1 VLNIETPT
9 LPSRHVME
17 QTQERFMSLTFP
29 AVRRTAHGRHFTAVV
44 LLLLIFAP
52 IVRGQSKLTEPV
64 YRVANETAAVQPN
77 GGLTAVTPA
86 PNAPPAARVVLDFAQ
101 QPGEHPL
108 APAIRVCKA
117 SLEEIDRNVNDYSC
131 TLVKR
136 ERVDGA
142 LGEHQ
147 HIFLK
152 VRHEPFSVYMR
163 FLKPFAGRE
172 VAYVDGQNNN
182 EMVVLEA
189 GLKRSLLGKMNL
201 DPQGTLAM
209 RGQKHPITQVGIR
222 NLTAELIRR
231 MEADM
236 KYAECELTTKAE
248 KIGNRPVTLV
258 QVVHPVPRQNFDAH
272 IARVFFD
279 DELGIPIHYDSYL
292 WPRQPGG
299 EPPLEESFTYTNLK
313 VNNGF
318 TARDFDAHNN
328 PEIFQ

>member
-1 VLNIETPT
+1 MPQFLAATGRDFRLYLCAAVL
-9 LPSRHVME
+9 
-17 QTQERFMSLTFP
+17 MSFVAAP
-29 AVRRTAHGRHFTAVV
+29 
-44 LLLLIFAP
+44 FARAEGQLSEP
-52 IVRGQSKLTEPV
+52 I
-64 YRVANETAAVQPN
+64 YRVANETAAEPTGN
-77 GGLTAVTPA
+77 ALAVGTPA
-86 PNAPPAARVVLDFAQ
+86 PNAPPAARVALDFTQ

-117 SLEEIDRNVNDYSC
+117 SLEEIDRNVGDYSC
-131 TLVKR
+131 TLIKR
-136 ERVDGA
+136 ERIDGT

-152 VRHEPFSVYMR
+152 VRHQPFSVYMR

-172 VAYVDGQNNN
+172 VAFVDGQNNN

-201 DPQGTLAM
+201 DPKGALAM

-222 NLTAELIRR
+222 NLTAELLRR
-231 MEADM
+231 MEADT
-236 KYAECELTTKAE
+236 KYAECEVTTKAE

-292 WPRQPGG
+292 WPQQPGG
-299 EPPLEESFTYTNLK
+299 EPPLEESFTYTNMK
-313 VNNGF
+313 INNGF
-318 TARDFDAHNN
+318 TARDFDAYNN

>member
-1 VLNIETPT
+1 MP
-9 LPSRHVME
+9 
-17 QTQERFMSLTFP
+17 LTFAAMRPIARGRYYP
-29 AVRRTAHGRHFTAVV
+29 AVA
-44 LLLLIFAP
+44 LLLLFATSLSTY
-52 IVRGQSKLTEPV
+52 GQGQLSEPV
-64 YRVANETAAVQPN
+64 YRVANEPAAVETD
-77 GGLTAVTPA
+77 GGLTTVAPAVST
-86 PNAPPAARVVLDFAQ
+86 PPAGRVVLDFTQ

-117 SLEEIDRNVNDYSC
+117 SLEEIDRNVRDYSC
-131 TLVKR
+131 TLIKR

-201 DPQGTLAM
+201 DPKGALAM
-209 RGQKHPITQVGIR
+209 RGQKHPITRVGIR

-231 MEADM
+231 MEADL
-236 KYAECELTTKAE
+236 KYAECEVTTKAE

-258 QVVHPVPRQNFDAH
+258 QAVHPIPRQNFDAH

-279 DELGIPIHYDSYL
+279 NELGIPIHYDSYL
-292 WPRQPGG
+292 WPQQPGG
-299 EPPLEESFTYTNLK
+299 EPPLEETFTYTNLK

-318 TARDFDAHNN
+318 TARDFDAYNN

>member
-1 VLNIETPT
+1 ML
-9 LPSRHVME
+9 
-17 QTQERFMSLTFP
+17 LTFAAMRP
-29 AVRRTAHGRHFTAVV
+29 AARGRYYSAVA
-44 LLLLIFAP
+44 LLLSFATVP
-52 IVRGQSKLTEPV
+52 VTYGEGQLTEPV
-64 YRVANETAAVQPN
+64 YRVANEPAAVETD
-77 GGLTAVTPA
+77 GGLTTVAPA
-86 PNAPPAARVVLDFAQ
+86 ANAPPAGRVVLDFTQ

-117 SLEEIDRNVNDYSC
+117 SLEEIDRNVRDYSC
-131 TLVKR
+131 TLVKC
-136 ERVDGA
+136 ERIDGA

-152 VRHEPFSVYMR
+152 VRQEPFSVYMR

-201 DPQGTLAM
+201 DPNGALAM
-209 RGQKHPITQVGIR
+209 RGQKHPITRVGIR
-222 NLTAELIRR
+222 NLTVELIRK
-231 MEADM
+231 MEADL
-236 KYAECELTTKAE
+236 KYAECEVTTKAE

-258 QVVHPVPRQNFDAH
+258 QVVHPIPRQNFDAH

-279 DELGIPIHYDSYL
+279 NELGIVIHYDSYL
-292 WPRQPGG
+292 WPKQPGG
-299 EPPLEESFTYTNLK
+299 EPPLDESFTYTNLK

-318 TARDFDAHNN
+318 TARDFDAYNN